1 LGATEGPPV
10 TCDWTTAGLVPQL
23 LPWLAILALL
33 ALKPSRGWSA
43 WWIWLPVAGVAAG
56 CHWLQQVAQ
65 GSPADRSG
73 EAIGMLLQVPIA
85 LGFGLAALWLLAPY
99 LGSGHRFRT
108 FLGILAVLV
117 ISIAFSFAARVG
129 WGLGMEP
136 VASLLDPRHCAATAN
151 VGVMALPFLI
161 PLTLPAP
168 GLAAAMVLCGLACRG
183 RPGSF
188 RLCLWL
194 FVSLLTVWVGVS
206 ALVYGLWRIAAP
218 GNVEYALFLSIGL
231 LMVAVTFAT
240 LLPFLVLS
248 CASPFFRERLKA
260 LLCVKPEVPAAVEA
274 KRREGPVLA
283 FDRSGTGV
291 DTLPGC

>member
-1 LGATEGPPV
+1 MGATEGPPV

-33 ALKPSRGWSA
+33 ALTPNRGWSA

-73 EAIGMLLQVPIA
+73 EALAMLLQVPIA

-99 LGSGHRFRT
+99 LGHSHRCRSF
-108 FLGILAVLV
+108 FGILAVLV
-117 ISIAFSFAARVG
+117 VSVVFTFAARVG
-129 WGLGMEP
+129 WGLGLEP

-151 VGVMALPFLI
+151 VGVMALPFLV
-161 PLTLPAP
+161 PLTLSAP
-168 GLAAAMVLCGLACRG
+168 GLAAAMGLCGLACGG

-194 FVSLLTVWVGVS
+194 FVSLLTVWVAVS
-206 ALVYGLWRIAAP
+206 ALVYGLWRIASP
-218 GNVEYALFLSIGL
+218 GNVGYAPFLGGGL
-231 LMVAVTFAT
+231 LLVAVTFAS

-248 CASPFFRERLKA
+248 WASPFFRERLKA
-260 LLCVKPEVPAAVEA
+260 LLCVKPEAPAAVA
-274 KRREGPVLA
+274 ARREEGPGLP

-291 DTLPGC
+291 DTVPGC

>member
-1 LGATEGPPV
+1 MGATEGPPV

-33 ALKPSRGWSA
+33 ALTPNRGWSP

-65 GSPADRSG
+65 GSPADGSG
-73 EAIGMLLQVPIA
+73 EALGMLLQVPVA

-99 LGSGHRFRT
+99 LGRSHRLGT
-108 FLGILAVLV
+108 FFGILAVLV
-117 ISIAFSFAARVG
+117 VSIVFSFAARVG
-129 WGLGMEP
+129 WGLGLEP

-151 VGVMALPFLI
+151 VGVMALPFLV

-168 GLAAAMVLCGLACRG
+168 GLAAAMGLCGLACRG

-194 FVSLLTVWVGVS
+194 FVSLLTVWVAVS
-206 ALVYGLWRIAAP
+206 ALVYGLWRIASP
-218 GNVEYALFLSIGL
+218 GNVGYALFLGGGL
-231 LMVAVTFAT
+231 LLVAVTFAS

-248 CASPFFRERLKA
+248 WASPFFRERLQA
-260 LLCVKPEVPAAVEA
+260 LLHIKPKAPAAFEA
-274 KRREGPVLA
+274 GRMEGPGLR
-283 FDRSGTGV
+283 FDRPEAGVETG
-291 DTLPGC
+291 PGC